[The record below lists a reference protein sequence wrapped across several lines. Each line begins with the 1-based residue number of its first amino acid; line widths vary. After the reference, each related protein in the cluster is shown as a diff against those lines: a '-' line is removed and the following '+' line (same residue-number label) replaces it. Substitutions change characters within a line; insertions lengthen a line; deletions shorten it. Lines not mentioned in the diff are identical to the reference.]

1 MVNQSFLNL
10 KKMNWI
16 RCLEGSEDVEGS
28 GSEQKIVTTSVLFD
42 KAYSATKKGEKISL
56 FVVEYLLLFKLNRK
70 IACQFHHLFH
80 AFFRQISFLKF
91 CKNFR

>member
-1 MVNQSFLNL
+1 MVNLSFLNL

-56 FVVEYLLLFKLNRK
+56 F
-70 IACQFHHLFH
+70 CCG
-80 AFFRQISFLKF
+80 ISFIIQTEQKDCVPVPPSFSRLLPA
-91 CKNFR
+91 NFLS